1 MDTKLKDT
9 AYELERSL
17 SDAITL
23 AEGTLQLMDD
33 AAGHYE
39 RDMRYQA
46 YRSLVEQIRTQAA
59 NAADAFGAVEIALH
73 KQL

>member
-1 MDTKLKDT
+1 MHAKLNDT

-33 AAGHYE
+33 AAGSYDG
-39 RDMRYQA
+39 DMRHHA
-46 YRSLVEQIRTQAA
+46 YRTLVERIRAEVA
-59 NAADAFGAVEIALH
+59 NAAEALGAVEIALQE
-73 KQL
+73 QL